1 MEHITLSNG
10 INMPMLGFG
19 VFQVDDSAECERVV
33 GDAIEV
39 GYRLFDTAMT
49 YHNEEAV
56 GCAVR
61 NSGIEREA
69 FFITS
74 KVWITD
80 AGYDRTLKA
89 FDLSLKKL
97 GLDYLDLY
105 LIHMPFGDYY
115 GAWRAMERLYKEG
128 RIRSIGV
135 CNFSSARLIDMSY
148 NFEILPAVNQ
158 IESHIHYQR
167 EEELAVMNELGIQ
180 PEAWAPF
187 AEGLKGTFADPVLTD
202 IARKYGKTTAQI
214 MLRWNI
220 QRGVVVIPK
229 SVHKERMVEN
239 FGVWDFSLEEEDMQ
253 RIATL
258 DKGIPSMLDTE
269 KPSEVR
275 RLYGYLDNPVL
286 TSLK

>member
-39 GYRLFDTAMT
+39 GYSLFDTAMT

-56 GCAVR
+56 GCAVI

-158 IESHIHYQR
+158 ISYT
-167 EEELAVMNELGIQ
+167 LS
-180 PEAWAPF
+180 
-187 AEGLKGTFADPVLTD
+187 
-202 IARKYGKTTAQI
+202 ARGRTCCDERVGHTAGSMGAFCRRFERNVCRPCTYGHC
-214 MLRWNI
+214 
-220 QRGVVVIPK
+220 P
-229 SVHKERMVEN
+229 
-239 FGVWDFSLEEEDMQ
+239 
-253 RIATL
+253 
-258 DKGIPSMLDTE
+258 
-269 KPSEVR
+269 
-275 RLYGYLDNPVL
+275 
-286 TSLK
+286 